1 MTDSQLR
8 TLTQQLDYLQHQAQ
22 CLGLSR
28 CSYQLGL
35 PSAVTD
41 NHQIVVLLS
50 KEFIF
55 SYCGGLNNGPQRC
68 RHLNTCAYLALNGKR
83 DFADMMKLRI
93 WRWGGY
99 PGLP

>member
-1 MTDSQLR
+1 MTDSQQGI
-8 TLTQQLDYLQHQAQ
+8 LTQQLDYLQHQAQ

-50 KEFIF
+50 KEFII
-55 SYCGGLNNGPQRC
+55 SYCGGLNSGPQRC
-68 RHLNTCAYLALNGKR
+68 CHLNTCAYLTLSGKR
-83 DFADMMKLRI
+83 DFADTMKLRI

-99 PGLP
+99 PGLA